1 MHSFYES
8 GMKKEVGVGMLAFAP
23 VDPTSGDSKNRG
35 AAKSLSGSV
44 CCCASKGKKK
54 EGLQVFCVEDQQ
66 MLLLPLIFYAISQK
80 TISINLSGYWVCV
93 QDINSEVSC
102 TTKHGRLFFC
112 QLITVQTRGS
122 VVAINHQFI
131 SHKQGLQLLTL
142 VLNHHQPL

>member
-23 VDPTSGDSKNRG
+23 VDPTSGDSKTEGLPR
-35 AAKSLSGSV
+35 V
-44 CCCASKGKKK
+44 CQVQSAVVLRKEKKK

-93 QDINSEVSC
+93 QD
-102 TTKHGRLFFC
+102 KF
-112 QLITVQTRGS
+112 RGFLYNK
-122 VVAINHQFI
+122 AW
-131 SHKQGLQLLTL
+131 
-142 VLNHHQPL
+142 